1 MPVTRKLVILGDC
14 MVGKSNVAIRFA
26 RDRFDPDTQPNFGAA
41 FFECVRAHD
50 GTPGGAV
57 KWEIFDTSGQDRYRG
72 MNAMYYTTAA
82 AAMVCFDITDMD
94 SFHSAKSWI
103 NELQCCAAKCN
114 AVAPRAC
121 RCPPTPRPSAPS
133 SKR

>member
-72 MNAMYYTTAA
+72 MNAMYYKVPQRNGAT
-82 AAMVCFDITDMD
+82 
-94 SFHSAKSWI
+94 HG
-103 NELQCCAAKCN
+103 CAALQ
-114 AVAPRAC
+114 RE
-121 RCPPTPRPSAPS
+121 SAS
-133 SKR
+133 IA